1 LDGENVHIPRI
12 YLAQSLTEN
21 TTVELVSSAAHHI
34 ATVMRMKTG
43 RSIMLFN
50 GQLYQ
55 GMLGEF
61 EATLA
66 YVSKKSVA
74 VAVGNFV
81 ERKTESPLAVEL
93 GACLIKNDRMD
104 WLLQKATELGVTTI
118 TPLWSEYTDVK
129 IPEDRI
135 EKKMHHWQQVV
146 INACEQSGRVLVPTV
161 NPPQKIQA
169 WMSMVNAEQKIVLH
183 PYIESSS
190 NVQGVASVALLVGPE
205 GGLSESELALA
216 MEQNFNGMVLGPRIL
231 RAETAPL
238 AALTALQLQCGDF

>member
-12 YLAQSLTEN
+12 YLTQPLIEN
-21 TTVELVSSAAHHI
+21 STVELASAAAHHI
-34 ATVMRMKTG
+34 ATVMRMKMG
-43 RSIMLFN
+43 RSIILFN
-50 GQLYQ
+50 GQPHQ
-55 GMLGEF
+55 GALGEF

-74 VAVGNFV
+74 VAVGRFV
-81 ERKTESPLAVEL
+81 ERKTESPLTVEL

-135 EKKMHHWQQVV
+135 EKRIRHWQQVV

-161 NPPQKIQA
+161 NAPQKIQA
-169 WMSMVNAEQKIVLH
+169 WMTSVNAEQKIVLH
-183 PYIESSS
+183 PYVGSSVS
-190 NVQGVASVALLVGPE
+190 SHSPESVALLVGPE
-205 GGLSESELALA
+205 GGLSETEIVFAVD
-216 MEQNFNGMVLGPRIL
+216 NKFNGMVLGPRIL

-238 AALTALQLQCGDF
+238 AALTLLQLQKGDF